1 MNDVPSRQRKPQQP
15 ASTGRSVLRIPKAEA
30 ETQLDEQIAVGKE
43 LMSSPPTWPTLADVD
58 ALERQARQW
67 TESNRTWLD
76 KTLGGEA
83 AAEYRAASTHRY
95 GYSATRDPVRKLIPL
110 RNAVE
115 SEISKLKSIRGRLD
129 MWEPEPDIEYSSHT
143 GRASSDAPIFIVH
156 GRNTLRAESV
166 AHTVSTVTGR
176 RTIILRDQ
184 PHMGR
189 TLMEK
194 FEQHAAAV
202 SYAIIVL
209 TADDK
214 GSLADEIETRP
225 RGRQNVIFEMGYF
238 YGLIGREHVSVLIQ
252 PGIEKP
258 SDMDGIVYITYDD
271 NGAWKT
277 ELFRELQNAGINIRL
292 S

>member
-1 MNDVPSRQRKPQQP
+1 MNHVPSRQRKPQQP
-15 ASTGRSVLRIPKAEA
+15 TSTGQSVLRIPQAEA
-30 ETQLDEQIAVGKE
+30 ETQLDEQIATGEE
-43 LMSSPPTWPTLADVD
+43 LVSSPPTWPTLTEVD
-58 ALERQARQW
+58 ALEHRAKQW
-67 TESNRTWLD
+67 TDSNCAWLD

-83 AAEYRAASTHRY
+83 AVEYRTASAHHY
-95 GYSATRDPVRKLIPL
+95 GYGASRDPVRKLISV
-110 RNAVE
+110 RNAIE
-115 SEISKLKSIRGRLD
+115 SEISKLKSIRARLG
-129 MWEPEPDIEYSSHT
+129 MWAPEADIVPANHIGQVSP
-143 GRASSDAPIFIVH
+143 DAPIFIVH
-156 GRNTLRAESV
+156 GRDTLRAESV
-166 AHTVSTVTGR
+166 AHTVGTVTGR

-184 PHMGR
+184 PNMGR

-194 FEQHAAAV
+194 FEQHAVEA

-214 GSLADEIETRP
+214 GSLADEIDTRP

-238 YGLIGREHVSVLIQ
+238 YGLIGRERVSVLLQ

-277 ELFRELQNAGINIRL
+277 GLFRELQNAGIDIRL
-292 S
+292 L

>member
-1 MNDVPSRQRKPQQP
+1 MSDVPSRQREPQRP
-15 ASTGRSVLRIPKAEA
+15 ASHGRSVLRIPQAEA
-30 ETQLDEQIAVGKE
+30 EIQLDEQIAVGQE
-43 LMSSPPTWPTLADVD
+43 LVSSPPTWPTLAEVD
-58 ALERQARQW
+58 ALERRAKQW

-83 AAEYRAASTHRY
+83 AAEYRTASTHQY
-95 GYSATRDPVRKLIPL
+95 GYSASRDPVRKLISL
-110 RNAVE
+110 RNGVE
-115 SEISKLKSIRGRLD
+115 SEISQLKSIRGRLD
-129 MWEPEPDIEYSSHT
+129 MWVPEADIVPSSHS
-143 GRASSDAPIFIVH
+143 GQASSDGPIFIVH
-156 GRNTLRAESV
+156 SRDTLRAESV

-184 PHMGR
+184 PSMGR

-194 FEQHAAAV
+194 FEQHAVEV

-214 GSLADEIETRP
+214 GSLADEIESRP

-238 YGLIGREHVSVLIQ
+238 YGLIGRERVSVLLQ
-252 PGIEKP
+252 SGIEKP

-292 S
+292 L